1 MLDTDTCIYAMSRA
15 AGFVPKVDLQ
25 HCGISVIV
33 LGELEWGVRR
43 SRRIRENQVSLQHWL
58 AAVEVADMNDEV
70 ARKYGQLRAD
80 LDAIGRPIGPND
92 LWVAAHALA
101 LGMPLITNNLS
112 EFERVPDLVTET
124 WMVGGPRRG

>member
-15 AGFVPKVDLQ
+15 AGFMPKADLR

-58 AAVEVADMNDEV
+58 AAVEIADMNDEV
-70 ARKYGQLRAD
+70 AREYGQLRAD
-80 LDAIGRPIGPND
+80 LDSMGRPIGPND

-101 LGMPLITNNLS
+101 LGMPLITNSLS

-124 WMVGGPRRG
+124 WMAASG

>member
-15 AGFVPKVDLQ
+15 AGFMPKADLR

-33 LGELEWGVRR
+33 LGELECGVRR

-58 AAVEVADMNDEV
+58 AAVEIADMNDEV
-70 ARKYGQLRAD
+70 AREYGQLRAD
-80 LDAIGRPIGPND
+80 LDSMGRPIGPND

-124 WMVGGPRRG
+124 WMAASG

>member
-15 AGFVPKVDLQ
+15 AGFMPKADLR

-58 AAVEVADMNDEV
+58 AAVEIADMNDEV

-80 LDAIGRPIGPND
+80 LDSMGRPIGPND

-124 WMVGGPRRG
+124 WMAASG